1 MKQSLTEKY
10 LNRFGHQYILL
21 MMIVTRLGGSIGG
34 LLVIYY
40 VELTLRL
47 DPALRYYFRVSA
59 ITVVLQCVTATVLI
73 ALWELRHVR
82 HVLKCIQRGE
92 PFDPAYAQQAGR
104 DAVLFS
110 ARHHRIEAWFTPL
123 TCLLPVSLYLRWHG
137 ASGRH
142 AH

>member
-47 DPALRYYFRVSA
+47 DPALRYHFRVSA
-59 ITVVLQCVTATVLI
+59 IAVVLQCVTATVLI
-73 ALWELRHVR
+73 ALWELRRVR
-82 HVLKCIQRGE
+82 HVLKCIHWGE
-92 PFDPAYAQQAGR
+92 PFDPESTPSR
-104 DAVLFS
+104 PAV
-110 ARHHRIEAWFTPL
+110 TPSCFRRGI
-123 TCLLPVSLYLRWHG
+123 T
-137 ASGRH
+137 ASRPGSRR
-142 AH
+142 